1 MAVVTDS
8 SKRGRSALSFGTL
21 LAFATRSHGHAVAS
35 LVIVCLLA
43 FLPGFFYVPP
53 VDRDEARFA
62 QATKQ
67 MIESGDYV
75 DIRFQDFSRYKK
87 PVGVY
92 WLQAATVQAGQAA
105 GVPRALTR
113 IWLYRIPSAL
123 GAIGAVLLTYWAAL
137 AFVTP
142 RGALL
147 AGIMLASSML
157 LGIEARLATTDA
169 VLLTAAVAAMGA
181 LGRVYLAARG
191 VRSDEKH
198 PLAVPAIFW
207 TALAG
212 GVLVKGPLILLF
224 IVLAAGTLAVLDRSA
239 RFLLRL
245 KPLYGLAWMLLLVL
259 PWFIA
264 IVARSGTAFFNES
277 LGGDLLAK
285 VGGAQELHW
294 GPPGYYIVLFWLTFF
309 PAAML
314 APLAAG
320 AVWRARDEP
329 GTRFLLAWIVPSWI
343 VFEAVMTK
351 LPHYVLPL
359 YPAIA
364 ILIAGAIERNA
375 LAQSRWLKRST
386 VWWVVLTAAG
396 AIGAIAINIMIGQ
409 RPGFSAW
416 PLAAAAVIAS
426 LFGWWLYDVDG
437 PVISFLR
444 AAAAAILL
452 YAALVG
458 ATFPAV
464 PALFPSAQIARAV
477 DPPECENPAFV
488 TTGYFE
494 ASLVFLLGTN
504 LRHTTGSGAADFL
517 ATNGCRFALV
527 EKSQER
533 AFLTR
538 VDALGLRYALGSRV
552 EGYNIAT
559 GRPVAIT
566 IFIGAGS

>member
-35 LVIVCLLA
+35 LVIVSLLA

-92 WLQAATVQAGQAA
+92 WLQAASVQAGQAA

-113 IWLYRIPSAL
+113 IWLYRIPSVL

-137 AFVTP
+137 AFVAP

-191 VRSDEKH
+191 VRSDETH
-198 PLAVPAIFW
+198 PLAVPLIFW

-224 IVLAAGTLAVLDRSA
+224 IALAAGTLAVLDRSA

-259 PWFIA
+259 PWFLA
-264 IVARSGTAFFNES
+264 IVARSGTAFFSES

-329 GTRFLLAWIVPSWI
+329 GIRFLLAWIVPSWI

-364 ILIAGAIERNA
+364 ILIAGAIERNT
-375 LAQSRWLKRST
+375 LSQGRWLKRST

-396 AIGAIAINIMIGQ
+396 AIGAIAINIVIGQ

-426 LFGWWLYDVDG
+426 LFAWWLYDVDG

-517 ATNGCRFALV
+517 AATGCRFAFV
-527 EKSQER
+527 ERTQER
-533 AFLTR
+533 AFLAR
-538 VDALGLRYALGSRV
+538 ADALGLRYALGSRV